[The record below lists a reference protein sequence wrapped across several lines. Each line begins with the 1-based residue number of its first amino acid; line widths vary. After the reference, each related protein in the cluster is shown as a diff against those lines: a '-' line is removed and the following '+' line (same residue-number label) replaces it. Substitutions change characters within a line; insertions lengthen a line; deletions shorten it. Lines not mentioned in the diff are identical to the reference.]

1 MAEGPQRGRAG
12 GGTINITLSNYNDL
26 FFVHFH
32 PHSAAALFSG
42 PSPMAKN
49 SDSPAAY
56 AQQDVNWPGLLAS
69 LAGCWIAL
77 GLLVMLAL

>member
-1 MAEGPQRGRAG
+1 
-12 GGTINITLSNYNDL
+12 
-26 FFVHFH
+26 
-32 PHSAAALFSG
+32 
-42 PSPMAKN
+42 MAKN